1 LFRNNFC
8 MTVVFIIV
16 VTAIL
21 YFSNWYNSLIARLIK
36 FYRFFVFFIISIWTI
51 MDINYWFIIIVRWE
65 IMRLI
70 SYFLIGTF
78 MIRSIAQNR
87 SCIAIIINRV
97 RDFFIFAFI
106 ILRRSFLIVAA
117 VITKS
122 SIAFFSSWLPNAIE
136 RPTPVS
142 SLLHSSTIVV
152 ARVYLCRF
160 FRVYSIIVTYFLLI
174 YRCYIRFFRH
184 QFKDFKRIVAYST
197 SSQLV
202 LVRVFYFIRSM
213 SHTISYVYV
222 HAFFKSL
229 MFIVC
234 RIIIHAI
241 KVQLMGEMSI
251 KSNKVLIFFRCII
264 IIRFP
269 FLSVSIIKDRFILNN
284 SITIKIFCVL
294 YAYST
299 ISYSIAL
306 IMIDRIKGLNVEVW
320 RWLSAIMS
328 IQIFIRTSV
337 FYLIPLRTFFSD
349 IFIIFLLFFASII
362 MQIKMLR
369 TKFYR
374 DVIWKSLLRSTTK
387 NSIRE
392 IDVLRVRVLSIRIA
406 LIFIC

>member
-1 LFRNNFC
+1 
-8 MTVVFIIV
+8 VFILV

-36 FYRFFVFFIISIWTI
+36 FYRFFIFFMISIWTI
-51 MDINYWFIIIVRWE
+51 IDINYWFMIIVRWE

-70 SYFLIGTF
+70 SYFLIRTF
-78 MIRSIAQNR
+78 IIRSIAQNR
-87 SCIAIIINRV
+87 SCIAMIINRV

-106 ILRRSFLIVAA
+106 MLGRTFLMVIA

-122 SIAFFSSWLPNAIE
+122 SIAFFSSWLPNAME

-160 FRVYSIIVTYFLLI
+160 FRVYSIYVTYFLLI
-174 YRCYIRFFRH
+174 YRCYIRFFGH

-202 LVRVFYFIRSM
+202 LVRVFYFIRSI

-229 MFIVC
+229 IFIVC

-241 KVQLMGEMSI
+241 KVQLIRDITI
-251 KSNKVLIFFRCII
+251 KSNKILLFLGCVI

-284 SITIKIFCVL
+284 SISMKVFCII

-306 IMIDRIKGLNVEVW
+306 IIIDRIKRLNVEVW
-320 RWLSAIMS
+320 RWLSLIMS
-328 IQIFIRTSV
+328 FQIFMGTSA
-337 FYLIPLRTFFSD
+337 FYLIPVRRFFSD
-349 IFIIFLLFFASII
+349 MTIIFLLFFASIF

-369 TKFYR
+369 TKFYG
-374 DVIWKSLLRSTTK
+374 DVIWKSAIRFTTK
-387 NSIRE
+387 NSMRE
-392 IDVLRVRVLSIRIA
+392 MDVLRLRLISTRI
-406 LIFIC
+406 LLVFIC

>member
-1 LFRNNFC
+1 
-8 MTVVFIIV
+8 VFILV

-36 FYRFFVFFIISIWTI
+36 FYRFFIFFMISIWTI
-51 MDINYWFIIIVRWE
+51 IDINYWFMIIVRWE

-70 SYFLIGTF
+70 SYFLIRTF
-78 MIRSIAQNR
+78 IIRSIAQNR
-87 SCIAIIINRV
+87 SCIAMIINRV

-106 ILRRSFLIVAA
+106 MLGRTFLMVIA

-122 SIAFFSSWLPNAIE
+122 SIAFFSSWLPNAME

-160 FRVYSIIVTYFLLI
+160 FRVYSIYVTYFLLI
-174 YRCYIRFFRH
+174 YRCYIRFFGH

-202 LVRVFYFIRSM
+202 LVRVFYFIRSI

-229 MFIVC
+229 IFIVC

-241 KVQLMGEMSI
+241 KVQLIRDITI
-251 KSNKVLIFFRCII
+251 KSNKILLFLGCVI

-284 SITIKIFCVL
+284 SISMKVFCII

-306 IMIDRIKGLNVEVW
+306 IIIDRIKRLNVEVW
-320 RWLSAIMS
+320 RWLSLIMS
-328 IQIFIRTSV
+328 FQIFMGTSA
-337 FYLIPLRTFFSD
+337 FYLIPVRRFFSD
-349 IFIIFLLFFASII
+349 MTIIFLLFFASIL
-362 MQIKMLR
+362 MQIKILR
-369 TKFYR
+369 TKFYG
-374 DVIWKSLLRSTTK
+374 DVIWKSAIRFTTK

-392 IDVLRVRVLSIRIA
+392 IDVLRLRLISTRIL

>member
-1 LFRNNFC
+1 
-8 MTVVFIIV
+8 VFILV

-36 FYRFFVFFIISIWTI
+36 FYRFFIFFMISIWTI
-51 MDINYWFIIIVRWE
+51 IDINYWFMIIVRWE

-70 SYFLIGTF
+70 SYFLIRTF
-78 MIRSIAQNR
+78 IIRSIAQNR
-87 SCIAIIINRV
+87 SCIAMIINRV

-106 ILRRSFLIVAA
+106 MLGRTFLMVIA

-122 SIAFFSSWLPNAIE
+122 SIAFFSSWLPNAME

-160 FRVYSIIVTYFLLI
+160 FRVYSIYVTYFLLI
-174 YRCYIRFFRH
+174 YRCYIRFFGH

-202 LVRVFYFIRSM
+202 LVRVFYFIRSI

-229 MFIVC
+229 IFIVC

-241 KVQLMGEMSI
+241 KVQLIRDITI
-251 KSNKVLIFFRCII
+251 KSNKILLFLGCVI

-284 SITIKIFCVL
+284 SISMKVFCII

-306 IMIDRIKGLNVEVW
+306 IIMDRIKRLNVEVW
-320 RWLSAIMS
+320 RWLSLIMS
-328 IQIFIRTSV
+328 FQIFMGTSA
-337 FYLIPLRTFFSD
+337 FYLIPVRRFFSD
-349 IFIIFLLFFASII
+349 MTIIFLLFFASIL

-369 TKFYR
+369 TKFYG
-374 DVIWKSLLRSTTK
+374 DVIWKSAIRFTTK
-387 NSIRE
+387 NSMRE
-392 IDVLRVRVLSIRIA
+392 MDVLRLRLISTRI
-406 LIFIC
+406 LLVFIC

>member
-1 LFRNNFC
+1 
-8 MTVVFIIV
+8 MTVVFITV

-21 YFSNWYNSLIARLIK
+21 YFSNWYNSLIARLLK
-36 FYRFFVFFIISIWTI
+36 FYRFFIFFIMSIWTMI
-51 MDINYWFIIIVRWE
+51 DINYWFMIIVRWE
-65 IMRLI
+65 MMRLM
-70 SYFLIGTF
+70 SYFLIRTF
-78 MIRSIAQNR
+78 IMRSMAQNR

-97 RDFFIFAFI
+97 GDFFIFAFI
-106 ILRRSFLIVAA
+106 ILRRTFLMVAA

-122 SIAFFSSWLPNAIE
+122 SMAFFSSWLPNAIE

-152 ARVYLCRF
+152 AGVYLCRF
-160 FRVYSIIVTYFLLI
+160 FGVYSIIVTYFLLM
-174 YRCYIRFFRH
+174 YRCYIRFFGH

-213 SHTISYVYV
+213 SHTMSYVYV

-229 MFIVC
+229 IFIVC

-241 KVQLMGEMSI
+241 KVQLIREITI
-251 KSNKVLIFFRCII
+251 KSNKALIFFRCVIMI
-264 IIRFP
+264 GFP

-284 SITIKIFCVL
+284 SISIKVFCL
-294 YAYST
+294 IYAYST
-299 ISYSIAL
+299 VAYSISL

-320 RWLSAIMS
+320 RWLSVLISA
-328 IQIFIRTSV
+328 QIFIRTSA
-337 FYLIPLRTFFSD
+337 FYLIPIRRFFSD
-349 IFIIFLLFFASII
+349 MSAIFMLFFAAIM
-362 MQIKMLR
+362 MQIKIAR

-374 DVIWKSLLRSTTK
+374 DVIWKSLLRVSTK

-392 IDVLRVRVLSIRIA
+392 MDVLRLGLLSIRAI
-406 LIFIC
+406 IVFMW

>member
-1 LFRNNFC
+1 
-8 MTVVFIIV
+8 M
-16 VTAIL
+16 
-21 YFSNWYNSLIARLIK
+21 
-36 FYRFFVFFIISIWTI
+36 
-51 MDINYWFIIIVRWE
+51 
-65 IMRLI
+65 
-70 SYFLIGTF
+70 G
-78 MIRSIAQNR
+78 
-87 SCIAIIINRV
+87 INRV

-106 ILRRSFLIVAA
+106 MLRRSFLIIAA
-117 VITKS
+117 VMTKS

-160 FRVYSIIVTYFLLI
+160 FG
-174 YRCYIRFFRH
+174 H

-241 KVQLMGEMSI
+241 KVQLMREMSI

-264 IIRFP
+264 IIGFP
-269 FLSVSIIKDRFILNN
+269 FLSVSIIKDGFILNN
-284 SITIKIFCVL
+284 SITIKVFCLV

-306 IMIDRIKGLNVEVW
+306 IMIDGIKRLNVEVL

-328 IQIFIRTSV
+328 IQIFIGTSV
-337 FYLIPLRTFFSD
+337 FYLIPVRTFFSD
-349 IFIIFLLFFASII
+349 MFTIFLLFFASII

-374 DVIWKSLLRSTTK
+374 DVI
-387 NSIRE
+387 
-392 IDVLRVRVLSIRIA
+392 
-406 LIFIC
+406 